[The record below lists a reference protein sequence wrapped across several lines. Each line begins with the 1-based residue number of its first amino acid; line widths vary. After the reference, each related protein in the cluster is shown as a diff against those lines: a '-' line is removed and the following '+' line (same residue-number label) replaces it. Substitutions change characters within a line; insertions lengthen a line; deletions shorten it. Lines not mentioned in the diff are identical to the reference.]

1 MQLFNVSYGRE
12 LYAELPKIVNS
23 PFLVVTNKDL
33 WPKFSHHFDMSETV
47 LHLVESLEIEQL
59 EKTLQQIPKIKAVIG
74 IGGGV
79 AIDVAKYIAWRKN
92 LPLFQCPT
100 SMSVNAPF
108 GHRSAVRDKG
118 ILKYVGYAIPEM
130 VYVDF
135 DVIQSAPEYINRSG
149 VGDIVCFH
157 TAKWDWEYA
166 TRLGKCEQK
175 WPYDQFWVDQ
185 AGVVLKSV
193 LDGASD
199 IHAVSDQGIRT
210 LMNALR
216 WGGAAFNNAG
226 WNPRPIEGSEH
237 TLFYSLEHLIH
248 KSFLHGQIVSLG
260 VLIMS
265 YLQNNDPN
273 FIKGKLDEMG
283 VAYQP
288 EDMGITWTDVRNGL
302 LHMRDYSK
310 ESKNLWYTLATE
322 SEITEKQL
330 NEVEAWIKS

>member
-1 MQLFNVSYGRE
+1 MQLFNVAYGRD
-12 LYAELPKIVNS
+12 LYQELPKIINP

-33 WPKFSHHFDMSETV
+33 WPKFSHHFDSKETFV
-47 LHLVESLEIEQL
+47 HIVNSLEIKDL
-59 EKTLQQIPKIKAVIG
+59 EKTLEELPKVKAIVG

-79 AIDVAKYIAWRKN
+79 AIDVAKYFAWRKN

-108 GHRSAVRDKG
+108 GHRSAVRDNG

-135 DVIQSAPEYINRSG
+135 DVIQSAPEFINRSG
-149 VGDIVCFH
+149 VGDIVCYY

-166 TRLGKCEQK
+166 TKVGKCEKK
-175 WPYDQFWVDQ
+175 WPYDEYWVGQ
-185 AGVVLKSV
+185 ATEVLNSV
-193 LDGASD
+193 LNATSD
-199 IHAVSDQGIRT
+199 IKAVNDRGVQT

-216 WGGAAFNNAG
+216 WGGAAFNNTG

-248 KSFLHGQIVSLG
+248 KPFLHGQIVSLG
-260 VLIMS
+260 VVIMRF
-265 YLQNNDPN
+265 LQNNDPK

-288 EDMGITWTDVRNGL
+288 EDMDITWTDVRNGL
-302 LHMRDYSK
+302 MHMIDYSK
-310 ESKNLWYTLATE
+310 ESKNLWYTIATE
-322 SEITEKQL
+322 TQISNKQL
-330 NEVEAWIKS
+330 DEIEEWVKG